1 MLHSKAGLHD
11 VIYILTLMVKL
22 FSNLTP
28 KNMNFSFVIYVLSL
42 NWLALYI
49 TIFIYYFSFLYS
61 FVVNY
66 SLNPTSKKYYFD
78 HVNGS
83 DGIVQFWLRG
93 NFLLCCPDSSQ
104 EHQDI
109 LSSPNSRILRE
120 RMKDAPLER
129 KDWKKIKKPSFLF
142 VDPIEAFE
150 DCLFDSNYK
159 WLHQI
164 SGQYLFLS
172 NME

>member
-120 RMKDAPLER
+120 NEGCTSREKRLKEDQEAIFLICRPYR
-129 KDWKKIKKPSFLF
+129 GIWGLF
-142 VDPIEAFE
+142 VWQQLQVVTSDQW
-150 DCLFDSNYK
+150 S
-159 WLHQI
+159 I
-164 SGQYLFLS
+164 SFLS